1 MKSKEYINKIL
12 LVLHDEFPSFTF
24 KYQFDGLDDSHVI
37 EYSPF
42 DLIEGDIDFENRKY
56 DIIDNYFNN
65 DFSESLVFIN
75 EFDPVGISD
84 PEKVFEGHFN
94 FVPVTNSL
102 QVIQPSPLVCQE
114 AVLFAGE
121 NNFALAA

>member
-12 LVLHDEFPSFTF
+12 FVLHDEFPSFTF

-75 EFDPVGISD
+75 EFDPVGISN
-84 PEKVFEGHFN
+84 PEILFEGHFN
-94 FVPVTNSL
+94 YSPKNNDPQIIQPNSL
-102 QVIQPSPLVCQE
+102 GCKDGF
-114 AVLFAGE
+114 FAGE
-121 NNFALAA
+121 VNFALAA